1 PMAAPA
7 SAVTTPAW
15 AVAPPPPP
23 PPLAPPL
30 APPLGPQRPR
40 SPRRRTGVLV
50 GVGILVL
57 AIITGGLTVW
67 LLNRGDDDNG
77 PSADRA
83 GGLNV
88 MPASI
93 DNGVSVL
100 GEPGRTW
107 EFSPT
112 DVTSD
117 SSIGSMSPDGVSNT
131 DTVLSFPETFVFQ
144 TGREDED
151 APAQLVGVDRDS
163 GDVRWTHDLAS
174 YGSACFL
181 PDADHLYCSVTTNDD
196 GHGELVRIDPAKGKV
211 TATAAVDTTW
221 LSMVLDNGLLYV
233 VHSTPG
239 DAEGHSVTLRTFDA
253 DTLREAWELQLLDRD
268 ARPADGDEYD
278 YGPWIEFQGGRLSAY
293 HGPLQWEIDHRA
305 RRVTSYDSSRDWN
318 TVTSEDGYTLRWIDD
333 GTVQITDGSGREV
346 LRSADDPWYGGA
358 AGNYV
363 AEGRLGIG
371 SGLFD
376 LSSGEYVW
384 KREDLAGYD
393 DQGSE
398 FDWRWTLD
406 RRNVLVE
413 DSSYDETLER
423 TSGNLLDGETGKTL
437 VHLPEVNAP
446 TVRTRDA
453 IVTMQEGEVR
463 AYDAATGDL
472 AWTRSLPGSY
482 DSLYLAGDSI
492 VAVGSYGFFVL
503 TDFPSTRQ
511 ADSDQRDGDTAYVTA
526 CGAPP
531 EFVPTASTTRF
542 GGVAITYTVKATCD
556 GGQWLNHSQL
566 SVPFVVGG
574 YAYAS
579 GYFDFSEEPYW
590 IPEEGEDLELVYPF
604 ENTQVPETR
613 FEQAIQEDGGT
624 GKVIEVPCEP
634 GPDNTEG
641 AVPSDPSY
649 GADPDDPTTADGA
662 PDESTDEDRD
672 ETALEALQRIAD
684 EDAGAVDALGTSWTA
699 QLSSKKPGT
708 ADDGKVYDSYDD
720 ILALHLQH
728 RARYPDSLLVYSN
741 DWSGSFG
748 PSSRDYW
755 VTLSGQSEATSRPVL
770 RWCQDEGWGLGD
782 CWAKRLQHSGDPDL
796 NTDKNEPDDR
806 NN

>member
-1 PMAAPA
+1 
-7 SAVTTPAW
+7 
-15 AVAPPPPP
+15 
-23 PPLAPPL
+23 
-30 APPLGPQRPR
+30 
-40 SPRRRTGVLV
+40 
-50 GVGILVL
+50 
-57 AIITGGLTVW
+57 
-67 LLNRGDDDNG
+67 
-77 PSADRA
+77 
-83 GGLNV
+83 
-88 MPASI
+88 
-93 DNGVSVL
+93 
-100 GEPGRTW
+100 
-107 EFSPT
+107 
-112 DVTSD
+112 
-117 SSIGSMSPDGVSNT
+117 
-131 DTVLSFPETFVFQ
+131 
-144 TGREDED
+144 
-151 APAQLVGVDRDS
+151 
-163 GDVRWTHDLAS
+163 
-174 YGSACFL
+174 
-181 PDADHLYCSVTTNDD
+181 
-196 GHGELVRIDPAKGKV
+196 
-211 TATAAVDTTW
+211 
-221 LSMVLDNGLLYV
+221 
-233 VHSTPG
+233 
-239 DAEGHSVTLRTFDA
+239 
-253 DTLREAWELQLLDRD
+253 
-268 ARPADGDEYD
+268 
-278 YGPWIEFQGGRLSAY
+278 
-293 HGPLQWEIDHRA
+293 
-305 RRVTSYDSSRDWN
+305 
-318 TVTSEDGYTLRWIDD
+318 
-333 GTVQITDGSGREV
+333 
-346 LRSADDPWYGGA
+346 
-358 AGNYV
+358 
-363 AEGRLGIG
+363 
-371 SGLFD
+371 
-376 LSSGEYVW
+376 
-384 KREDLAGYD
+384 
-393 DQGSE
+393 
-398 FDWRWTLD
+398 
-406 RRNVLVE
+406 
-413 DSSYDETLER
+413 
-423 TSGNLLDGETGKTL
+423 
-437 VHLPEVNAP
+437 
-446 TVRTRDA
+446 
-453 IVTMQEGEVR
+453 MQEGEVR

-503 TDFPSTRQ
+503 TDFPPTRQ

-796 NTDKNEPDDR
+796 NTDKNEPDER